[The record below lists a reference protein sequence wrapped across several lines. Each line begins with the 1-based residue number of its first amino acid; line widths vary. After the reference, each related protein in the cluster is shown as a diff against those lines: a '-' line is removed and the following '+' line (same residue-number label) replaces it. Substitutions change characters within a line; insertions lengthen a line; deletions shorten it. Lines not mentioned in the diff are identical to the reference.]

1 MGNQNVNG
9 IKNMTTLKTFTI
21 CAQTM
26 ILRQDKILLIKRA
39 GSLPLWPGYW
49 QCPAG
54 KMEGDESP
62 RACSIR
68 EIFEEIGLKI
78 NPTLGTVVAVNTK
91 RLDRPSQAYRDINFF
106 FVATEFDGEPVNQ
119 EPHLHDAM
127 DWFDLNNLPDSMIPS
142 VKFGIEQYRRGES
155 YGEFGYE
162 KSECCG

>member
-1 MGNQNVNG
+1 MGNQNVTG
-9 IKNMTTLKTFTI
+9 IQNMTTPKTFI
-21 CAQTM
+21 VASNTM
-26 ILRQDKILLIKRA
+26 ILKDQKILLLRRA
-39 GSLPLWPGYW
+39 DWAPMFPSFW

-78 NPTLGTVVAVNTK
+78 NPTLGTIVAVNTK

-106 FVATEFDGEPVNQ
+106 FVATEFEGEPVNQ
-119 EPHLHDAM
+119 EPRLHDAM

-155 YGEFGYE
+155 YGEFGYDH
-162 KSECCG
+162 